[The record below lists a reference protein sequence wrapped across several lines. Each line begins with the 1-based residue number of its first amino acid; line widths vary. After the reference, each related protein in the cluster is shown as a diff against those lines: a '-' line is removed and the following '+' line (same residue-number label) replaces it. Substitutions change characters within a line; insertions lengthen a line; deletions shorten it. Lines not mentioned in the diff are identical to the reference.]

1 LLKAASYMTNR
12 RKLFWQIPVLLIL
25 GLTALELWYPG
36 SVVSLPVLRE
46 VRVHWCAMR
55 LKSDDPEIQASAARV
70 LGDMGP
76 KAKRAVPALIEAL
89 DSSRSEVRDAAAR
102 ALGNIGPDAEAAVE
116 SLIRIQK
123 TERKFLTVEKA
134 LGQIGEPGLEP
145 FITGL
150 QDKNASVREHAAEAL
165 AHILANVAEPKLAQ
179 KAIQP
184 LINALQDEDLRVRSA
199 AAMAIHGIVHA
210 NKDPDIRATA
220 AQALICA
227 MKDIGVRPS
236 ASGALR
242 EIGEPAFEPLIGALE
257 DKDVRMRSAAA
268 MAMQHVLPAVKDPET
283 RARAVEPLIRAMK
296 DEVGPFTY
304 APGALGKIGEPAF
317 EPLIAALQD
326 KDVRMRRAAAMAMQH
341 VLPAVKD
348 PEIRARAV
356 EPLVRALRD
365 TDHEVHVYAAVALGE
380 IGPDAS
386 EAIPALVEAFKDKDV
401 SGTAAEAL
409 AKIGP
414 KAIPALIRAA
424 RDEDTRVR
432 GCAIMTL
439 GDIGPDAGEAVPV
452 LIDALKSGD
461 DLICVAAALSLGQ
474 LGPSAKK
481 AIPTLVQALEGDDR
495 HVRVHVADALRRLGW
510 QAREKL
516 LPMLIEALKDEDAC
530 RCAATALSEFG
541 SEASEAVPALIEAAK
556 DNDLKPVARH
566 AATEALKKID
576 PDAAT
581 EAGLKSITRDSGDH

>member
-242 EIGEPAFEPLIGALE
+242 E
-257 DKDVRMRSAAA
+257 
-268 MAMQHVLPAVKDPET
+268 
-283 RARAVEPLIRAMK
+283 
-296 DEVGPFTY
+296 
-304 APGALGKIGEPAF
+304 IGEPAF